1 GHPRDGN
8 RLVLEGVPPE
18 GVSVRGGRT
27 VFEVEVAHPVLS
39 QKMRVAV
46 PENGHFFV
54 RRIDFEKLSSCGAV
68 DVAVQADLKI
78 HPACQ
83 VMQVRKLFLAVYD
96 LSGFRV
102 VDEQRALRKAPDV
115 PVRSDEEGSD
125 RRLARD

>member
-1 GHPRDGN
+1 
-8 RLVLEGVPPE
+8 
-18 GVSVRGGRT
+18 
-27 VFEVEVAHPVLS
+27 
-39 QKMRVAV
+39 MRVAV

-83 VMQVRKLFLAVYD
+83 VMQVRELFLAVYD

-115 PVRSDEEGSD
+115 SVRSDEEGSD
-125 RRLARD
+125 RRLARDGRSEEHTSELQSRENLVCRLLLEK